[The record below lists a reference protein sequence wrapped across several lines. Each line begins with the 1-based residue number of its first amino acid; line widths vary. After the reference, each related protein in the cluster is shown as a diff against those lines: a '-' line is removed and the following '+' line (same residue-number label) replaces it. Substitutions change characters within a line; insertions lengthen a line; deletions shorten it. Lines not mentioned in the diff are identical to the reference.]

1 MFSNPG
7 DLAPSTNEEERKII
21 IETASKQTS
30 TYNNPCL
37 KVCFFLNCLDL

>member
-37 KVCFFLNCLDL
+37 KVCFLKIV